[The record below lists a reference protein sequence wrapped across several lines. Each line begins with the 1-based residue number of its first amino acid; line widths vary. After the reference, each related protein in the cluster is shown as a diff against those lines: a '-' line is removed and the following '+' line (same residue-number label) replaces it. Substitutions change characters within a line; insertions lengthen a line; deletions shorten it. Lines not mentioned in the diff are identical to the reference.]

1 MTVRIDELV
10 TDVAEEAPV
19 AQRGTGGGEAGGAA
33 SPIEDLDRLEYE
45 LERRRHRLARLW
57 AD

>member
-1 MTVRIDELV
+1 MTVRIDEVV
-10 TDVAEEAPV
+10 TDVAEEPSA
-19 AQRGTGGGEAGGAA
+19 ARGTGGAEGGGPA
-33 SPIEDLDRLEYE
+33 SPVEDLDRLEYE

>member
-10 TDVAEEAPV
+10 TEVAEAPP
-19 AQRGTGGGEAGGAA
+19 AQRGTGGESVGAA
-33 SPIEDLDRLEYE
+33 SPIEDLDRLEFE

>member
-10 TDVAEEAPV
+10 TDVAEEPP
-19 AQRGTGGGEAGGAA
+19 AQRGTGGGEGGGSA
-33 SPIEDLDRLEYE
+33 SPVGDLDCLEYE
-45 LERRRHRLARLW
+45 IKRRWHRLARLW

>member
-1 MTVRIDELV
+1 MTVRIDEIV
-10 TDVAEEAPV
+10 TDVAEAPT
-19 AQRGTGGGEAGGAA
+19 AQRGIGGDSGGGSA
-33 SPIEDLDRLEYE
+33 SPAEDLDRLEYE